1 MRHDNKQSSSLRKF
15 ECQEVIHENRDNN
28 QANCI
33 YCIVTQ
39 LVSPY
44 TDNEWSHP
52 SIFAE

>member
-1 MRHDNKQSSSLRKF
+1 MRHDNKQSLRKF
-15 ECQEVIHENRDNN
+15 ECQEVIHENRDN

-33 YCIVTQ
+33 YCIVPQ

-44 TDNEWSHP
+44 TGSKWSHP